1 MLLTSFCLPVF
12 SRALITRLLVC
23 LTVFAVAAP
32 VWGQLT
38 FNQIALTGDLAPG
51 ASDGAE
57 FAIFGGPSINVSGDV
72 AFNAV
77 LRTGP
82 GGILVNS
89 DNQSS
94 LFGPVS
100 GAGSPLGLIAR
111 EGDLAPG
118 VSDGAVFN
126 NLLQP
131 RVNASGEVL
140 FEASLRTG
148 PGGTPVTFNNE
159 AIFAL
164 LSGAGSPLGLIVREG
179 DVAPGVSDGAVLG
192 FINPPAF
199 NDSGDVAFEALL
211 RTGPEGTPVTL
222 DNNRAIFGP
231 VSGAGSPLGVIVRE
245 GDLAP
250 GVSDGTMLFNL
261 GTPALNASGD
271 VSFSAELGTG
281 ADNQSI
287 FGPVSGA
294 GSSLGVVASEGEMAP
309 GLEGAEFGALPN
321 VNNLNDSGDV
331 VFQASLVDTDP
342 GGAVFDIDS
351 AIFGPVSGAGSS
363 LGLIVREGDMAP
375 GLEGAE
381 FVFFGDQDNFFD
393 APAFNNSGDLAF
405 LGLLDLG
412 PDEEGGAEALFTRID
427 GEITLIARVGDL
439 VEVSVNGVTEQRT
452 IMGSIFN
459 FSSAFLLEPDSL
471 SDSGELV
478 FGLNFTDGT
487 SGIFTTASP
496 VPEPASA
503 ALLALGGITLALRRR
518 RIS

>member
-1 MLLTSFCLPVF
+1 M
-12 SRALITRLLVC
+12 
-23 LTVFAVAAP
+23 
-32 VWGQLT
+32 
-38 FNQIALTGDLAPG
+38 
-51 ASDGAE
+51 
-57 FAIFGGPSINVSGDV
+57 
-72 AFNAV
+72 
-77 LRTGP
+77 
-82 GGILVNS
+82 
-89 DNQSS
+89 
-94 LFGPVS
+94 
-100 GAGSPLGLIAR
+100 
-111 EGDLAPG
+111 
-118 VSDGAVFN
+118 
-126 NLLQP
+126 
-131 RVNASGEVL
+131 
-140 FEASLRTG
+140 
-148 PGGTPVTFNNE
+148 
-159 AIFAL
+159 
-164 LSGAGSPLGLIVREG
+164 
-179 DVAPGVSDGAVLG
+179 
-192 FINPPAF
+192 
-199 NDSGDVAFEALL
+199 
-211 RTGPEGTPVTL
+211 
-222 DNNRAIFGP
+222 
-231 VSGAGSPLGVIVRE
+231 
-245 GDLAP
+245 
-250 GVSDGTMLFNL
+250 
-261 GTPALNASGD
+261 
-271 VSFSAELGTG
+271 
-281 ADNQSI
+281 
-287 FGPVSGA
+287 
-294 GSSLGVVASEGEMAP
+294 
-309 GLEGAEFGALPN
+309 
-321 VNNLNDSGDV
+321 
-331 VFQASLVDTDP
+331 
-342 GGAVFDIDS
+342 FDIDS